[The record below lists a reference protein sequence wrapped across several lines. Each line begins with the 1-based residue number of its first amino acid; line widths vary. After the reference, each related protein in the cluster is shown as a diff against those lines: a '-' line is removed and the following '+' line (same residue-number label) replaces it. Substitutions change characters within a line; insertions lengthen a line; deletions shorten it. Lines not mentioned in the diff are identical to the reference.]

1 MLAAGSASA
10 AGLPATIDSIR
21 PSVVG
26 VGTVRKDKRQTKTT
40 FSGTG
45 FVVGGGT
52 RIVTNYHVYKGLL
65 GQKGAEMAVF
75 TGRGDSARVRVVKLD
90 RVDRGHDLAL
100 LRLKVGRLPAMK
112 LAKDDIVKEGMDVA
126 FTGFPIGVVLGLY
139 PVTHRGMVS
148 AITPIAIQAD
158 SARSLSAAQ
167 IKRIRNRRFEVY
179 QLDGTAYPGNSGSP
193 VYRTDTGEVVSV
205 INSVFVKESKNRC
218 CRSLRGSATRF
229 PSSMS
234 GDCCRGNKRAIPLC
248 RINTEDTEVGAI
260 AEGIVPGDC
269 GHCSSPF

>member
-10 AGLPATIDSIR
+10 AGLPVTIDSIR

-26 VGTVRKDKRQTKTT
+26 VGTVSKDKRQTKTT

-45 FVVGGGT
+45 FVVGDGT

-158 SARSLSAAQ
+158 SARSLLAAQ

-193 VYRTDTGEVVSV
+193 VYRTDTGEVVGV
-205 INSVFVKESKNRC
+205 INSVFVKESKE
-218 CRSLRGSATRF
+218 SVLQK
-229 PSSMS
+229 PSGISY
-234 GDCCRGNKRAIPLC
+234 AIPVKYVRRLLQ
-248 RINTEDTEVGAI
+248 RK
-260 AEGIVPGDC
+260 
-269 GHCSSPF
+269 